1 MKEIK
6 IKVNGMMCSGC
17 ENRVKNALSVIE
29 GVQKVQASHTE
40 GIVIVI
46 LNNDIETQ
54 ILEQKIEDI
63 GFEVIK
69 ED

>member
-6 IKVNGMMCSGC
+6 IKVSGMMCSGC
-17 ENRVKNALSVIE
+17 ENRIKNALEAIE
-29 GVQKVQASHTE
+29 GVESVEATHIE
-40 GIVIVI
+40 GIVTVI
-46 LNNDIETQ
+46 LNNAIETQ

>member
-6 IKVNGMMCSGC
+6 IKVSGMMCSGC
-17 ENRVKNALSVIE
+17 ENRIKNTLNMLDGVEKVEADHNTGIVVIIANENIDKEVIE
-29 GVQKVQASHTE
+29 E
-40 GIVIVI
+40 
-46 LNNDIETQ
+46 
-54 ILEQKIEDI
+54 KIDNI